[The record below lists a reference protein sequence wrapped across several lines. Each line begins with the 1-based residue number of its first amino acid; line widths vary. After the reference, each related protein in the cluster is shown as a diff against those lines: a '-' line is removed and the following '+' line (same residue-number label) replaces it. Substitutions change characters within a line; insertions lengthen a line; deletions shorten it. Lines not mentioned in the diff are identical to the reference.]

1 MEVTVELVLLVL
13 SVLFFVSI
21 MAGKAGYRFGVPVLL
36 LFLAI
41 GMLSG
46 TDGLGIEFEN
56 FQVAQTIGTIALCI
70 ILFSGGMD
78 TKIADIKPVVPQ
90 GIVLATLGVLLTT
103 FFTGM
108 IIWLVF
114 MITDAGIS
122 EGAGLLSA
130 LLLAATMSSTDSAS
144 VFAILRSKGVHLK
157 KNLRPLLEL
166 ESGSNDPMA
175 YMLTITFIGIIQTGG
190 EVNYWMVGANV
201 LMQLAIGGAA
211 GFLLGKLAVRIINH
225 IRVNNAAFYP
235 ILVLTSCIFIF
246 SLTYF
251 IRGNGYL
258 AVYIGGLVIG
268 NAKFVHKRSSMNFFD
283 GLAWLS
289 QILMFLT
296 LGLLVNP
303 HELIPVIIPGL
314 IISFAMILITRPAS
328 VFMSLFPFRKMSFRE
343 KSFISWVGLRGA
355 VPIIF
360 AIIPLA
366 EQVPHARFIFN
377 IVFFCTL
384 VSLVVQ
390 GTTLTRFAAWH
401 GLAEKPRGFK
411 RLMEFD
417 LEFSDEIKSVTTEVS
432 VIAQTLTN
440 GNRLMDIQLPD
451 NTLVVMVKRRGKYFV
466 PTGSTVLQE
475 GDKLLIITDDQE
487 ALMETY
493 RSMGIE
499 DKAVGRR

>member
-1 MEVTVELVLLVL
+1 
-13 SVLFFVSI
+13 
-21 MAGKAGYRFGVPVLL
+21 
-36 LFLAI
+36 
-41 GMLSG
+41 
-46 TDGLGIEFEN
+46 
-56 FQVAQTIGTIALCI
+56 
-70 ILFSGGMD
+70 
-78 TKIADIKPVVPQ
+78 
-90 GIVLATLGVLLTT
+90 
-103 FFTGM
+103 
-108 IIWLVF
+108 
-114 MITDAGIS
+114 
-122 EGAGLLSA
+122 
-130 LLLAATMSSTDSAS
+130 
-144 VFAILRSKGVHLK
+144 
-157 KNLRPLLEL
+157 
-166 ESGSNDPMA
+166 
-175 YMLTITFIGIIQTGG
+175 
-190 EVNYWMVGANV
+190 
-201 LMQLAIGGAA
+201 
-211 GFLLGKLAVRIINH
+211 
-225 IRVNNAAFYP
+225 
-235 ILVLTSCIFIF
+235 
-246 SLTYF
+246 
-251 IRGNGYL
+251 
-258 AVYIGGLVIG
+258 
-268 NAKFVHKRSSMNFFD
+268 MNFFD

-314 IISFAMILITRPAS
+314 IISFIMILITRPAS
-328 VFMSLFPFRKMSFRE
+328 VFISLFPFRKMSFRE

-440 GNRLMDIQLPD
+440 GNRLMDIELPD
-451 NTLVVMVKRRGKYFV
+451 NTLVVMVKRGGKYFV

-475 GDKLLIITDDQE
+475 ADKLLIITDDQE

-493 RSMGIE
+493 RRMGIE